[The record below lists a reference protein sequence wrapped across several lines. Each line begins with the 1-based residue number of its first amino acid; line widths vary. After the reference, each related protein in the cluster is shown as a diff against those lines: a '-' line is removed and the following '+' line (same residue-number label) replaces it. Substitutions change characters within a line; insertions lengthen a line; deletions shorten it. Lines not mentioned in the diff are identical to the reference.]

1 MNIREVDQDD
11 VDEVRTF
18 RQAPLLAERLNYSHD
33 IRQLIKHA
41 VRHTDPSG
49 LSVFVRYVTEHLSLN
64 QRHILLRG
72 FIDMG
77 HPLLVKI
84 LLTHGVVLGGGARA
98 VWKLID
104 VAVMNEK
111 GFLVKFLFD
120 FYKDDI
126 LYEYVVHRRRLFS
139 IILYAFGRQPFDES
153 TRTVLAKQLITL
165 HEDIG
170 GDFPLYRDGFL
181 SVVRERSPE
190 GYQRLLHTF
199 ERLKIRLTTVVQR
212 KYREKHQRKIHAVK
226 VIQRKAKNVLYRP
239 GQRATV
245 HGTVQAH
252 GYRIPARQPFVP
264 RGIVLNRFVRNFNTL
279 KILPRNVDTNRV
291 RQLNR
296 TIRNTVREMRPRL
309 RNTLQERRNTLSRER
324 TVRKLTQNIFKSV
337 VRDVE
342 RESAAYSRRVRTPAG
357 NRVRSLVGRFNR

>member
-1 MNIREVDQDD
+1 MNIQEVDQDD

-18 RQAPLLAERLNYSHD
+18 EEALRTRTRPQYPPFAQQFMIRMTED
-33 IRQLIKHA
+33 IEPNMKMYIQNISRKF
-41 VRHTDPSG
+41 SMG
-49 LSVFVRYVTEHLSLN
+49 
-64 QRHILLRG
+64 QRHIVLQG

-84 LLTHGVVLGGGARA
+84 LLTHGVVLGGGSPA
-98 VWKLID
+98 VWDLID
-104 VAVMNEK
+104 VAVVNEK
-111 GFLVKFLFD
+111 GYLVKFLFD
-120 FYKDDI
+120 FYKDAI
-126 LYEYVVHRRRLFS
+126 KYVHVANRRRLFDV
-139 IILYAFGRQPFDES
+139 ILYAFGRQPFDES

-165 HEDIG
+165 HENIG

-264 RGIVLNRFVRNFNTL
+264 RGIVLDRFVRNFNTL

-309 RNTLQERRNTLSRER
+309 RTIVQERRNTLSRER

-342 RESAAYSRRVRTPAG
+342 RESAAYSRRIRTPAG
-357 NRVRSLVGRFNR
+357 NRVRSSVSRFNR

>member
-1 MNIREVDQDD
+1 MDQDD
-11 VDEVRTF
+11 VDEIRTF
-18 RQAPLLAERLNYSHD
+18 RQAPLLAERQDYSRD
-33 IRQLIKHA
+33 IRQLIEHA
-41 VRHTDPSG
+41 IRHPNPPG
-49 LSVFVRYVTEHLSLN
+49 LPVFVRYVTEHLSLN

-77 HPLLVKI
+77 HPLFVKI

-98 VWKLID
+98 VWKLIN

-139 IILYAFGRQPFDES
+139 VILYAFGRQPFDES
-153 TRTVLAKQLITL
+153 TRTVLVKQLL
-165 HEDIG
+165 KLQKDIG

-212 KYREKHQRKIHAVK
+212 KYREKHQKKIHAVK

-264 RGIVLNRFVRNFNTL
+264 RGIVLDRFVRNFNTL
-279 KILPRNVDTNRV
+279 KILPRNVETDRV

-296 TIRNTVREMRPRL
+296 TIRNAVREVRPRL
-309 RNTLQERRNTLSRER
+309 RTIVQQRRNTLSRER

-342 RESAAYSRRVRTPAG
+342 RESAAYSRRIRTPAG
-357 NRVRSLVGRFNR
+357 NRVRSSVSRFNR

>member
-1 MNIREVDQDD
+1 MNIQEVDQDD
-11 VDEVRTF
+11 VDEVRAF
-18 RQAPLLAERLNYSHD
+18 RQAPLLAERQDYSRD
-33 IRQLIKHA
+33 TRQLIEHGI
-41 VRHTDPSG
+41 RHPNPPG
-49 LSVFVRYVTEHLSLN
+49 LSVFVRYVTEHLSLD
-64 QRHILLRG
+64 QKYILLRG

-77 HPLLVKI
+77 HPSFVKI
-84 LLTHGVVLGGGARA
+84 LLTHGVVLGGGAR

-111 GFLVKFLFD
+111 EFLVKFLFD

-139 IILYAFGRQPFDES
+139 VILYAFGRQPFDES
-153 TRTVLAKQLITL
+153 TRTVLVKQLL
-165 HEDIG
+165 KLQKDIG
-170 GDFPLYRDGFL
+170 RDFPLYRNAFL
-181 SVVRERSPE
+181 AILSERNPQA
-190 GYQRLLHTF
+190 YQRLLHTF

-212 KYREKHQRKIHAVK
+212 KYREKHRRKIHAVK
-226 VIQRKAKNVLYRP
+226 VIQRKAKNILYRP

-245 HGTVQAH
+245 RGTVQAH

-264 RGIVLNRFVRNFNTL
+264 RGIVLDRFVRNFNTL
-279 KILPRNVDTNRV
+279 KILPRNVDTNRL

-309 RNTLQERRNTLSRER
+309 RTVVQERRNTLSRER
-324 TVRKLTQNIFKSV
+324 TVRKLTKNIMQRV

-342 RESAAYSRRVRTPAG
+342 RETAAYSKRIRPPTG
-357 NRVRSLVGRFNR
+357 NRVRSLVSRFNR

>member
-1 MNIREVDQDD
+1 MNIQEVDQDD

-18 RQAPLLAERLNYSHD
+18 RQALLLTAHQEYSHD
-33 IRQLIKHA
+33 IRQLIEHA
-41 VRHTDPSG
+41 IRHPDPPG
-49 LSVFVRYVTEHLSLN
+49 LSVFVRYVTEHLSLI
-64 QRHILLRG
+64 QRHILIRG

-77 HPLLVKI
+77 HPLFVKI

-104 VAVMNEK
+104 VAVVNEK

-120 FYKDDI
+120 FYKNDI
-126 LYEYVVHRRRLFS
+126 LYDRIVHRRRLFS
-139 IILYAFGRQPFDES
+139 VILYAFGRQPFDEN
-153 TRTVLAKQLITL
+153 TRTVIAKQLIKL
-165 HEDIG
+165 HECIG
-170 GDFPLYRDGFL
+170 GDLPLYRNGFL
-181 SVVRERSPE
+181 SVVRERSPD
-190 GYQRLLHTF
+190 GYQRLLHTL

-226 VIQRKAKNVLYRP
+226 VIQRKAKNVLYRV

-252 GYRIPARQPFVP
+252 GYCIPARQPFVP

-279 KILPRNVDTNRV
+279 KILPRNVDTDRV
-291 RQLNR
+291 RQFNR
-296 TIRNTVREMRPRL
+296 TIRNAVREVRPRL
-309 RNTLQERRNTLSRER
+309 RTIVQERRNTLSRER
-324 TVRKLTQNIFKSV
+324 TVRKLTKNIMQRV

-342 RESAAYSRRVRTPAG
+342 RETAAYSRRVRTPAG
-357 NRVRSLVGRFNR
+357 NRVRSLVSRFNR

>member
-1 MNIREVDQDD
+1 MNIQEVDQDD

-18 RQAPLLAERLNYSHD
+18 RQAPLLAEHQEYSRD
-33 IRQLIKHA
+33 MRQLIERTVQHSDLNSL
-41 VRHTDPSG
+41 V
-49 LSVFVRYVTEHLSLN
+49 VFIRYRTIHFDIH

-84 LLTHGVVLGGGARA
+84 LLTHGVVLGGGSPA
-98 VWKLID
+98 VWDLID
-104 VAVMNEK
+104 VAVVNEK
-111 GFLVKFLFD
+111 GYLVKFLFD
-120 FYKDDI
+120 FYKDAI
-126 LYEYVVHRRRLFS
+126 KYVHVANRRRLFDV
-139 IILYAFGRQPFDES
+139 ILYAFGRQPFDES

-165 HEDIG
+165 HENIG

-264 RGIVLNRFVRNFNTL
+264 RGIVLDRFVRNFNTL

-309 RNTLQERRNTLSRER
+309 RTIVQERRNTLSRER

-342 RESAAYSRRVRTPAG
+342 RESAAYSRRIRTPAG
-357 NRVRSLVGRFNR
+357 NRVRSSVSRFNR